1 MKKILAPSLVA
12 IAAIAILV
20 TSFATVG
27 AAETSNCPFQ
37 ENLTED
43 QRDLLQE
50 KKEEMRES
58 KRDLRGLP
66 IEERHEKMEELRGE
80 FEDWAEE
87 NNIEIPEGKGS
98 INKGFSRRGGHGQF
112 KGDCPLAE

>member
-12 IAAIAILV
+12 IAAIDKLA

-37 ENLTED
+37 ENLTEN
-43 QRDLLQE
+43 QWELLQE
-50 KKEEMRES
+50 KKEEMREA

-66 IEERHEKMEELRGE
+66 IEERHEKMQELRGE
-80 FEDWAEE
+80 FEDWTEE
-87 NNIEIPEGKGS
+87 NGMEIPMGKGP
-98 INKGFSRRGGHGQF
+98 IGKGFRKGGRGQF